1 VVGINLARIRR
12 AHRPIRHVLMTAR
25 A

>member
-12 AHRPIRHVLMTAR
+12 AHRPIHHVLMTAR